1 MRLPRLKLQ
10 GEDAVYHCIARV
22 VGGEFLLGDSE
33 KERLRIMIRQNADFA
48 GVEILTHCV
57 MSNHVHLLVR
67 VPADRTV
74 SDAELLR
81 RVRSYYPRKSPL
93 RLAVEESME
102 SGGLPLSIRER
113 ITERMGDVSAF
124 MKELKQR
131 YSRWHN
137 QMHGR
142 FGTLW
147 AERFK
152 SLIVENNPSSLAA
165 VAAYIDLNPVRAG
178 LVTDPKDYR
187 WCGYAQA
194 VAGDKRAQSGIAA
207 FVEGVNWKTAGAR
220 YRQML
225 FVQSG
230 VAGGSDKKALD
241 REAIK
246 KVVEEGG
253 ELALAEVLRVRVRYF
268 SDGVALGSREFVD
281 SVRAEFRDHFGAKR
295 RTGARPIGKG
305 DAIPGVFAMRDLR
318 GDRFT

>member
-1 MRLPRLKLQ
+1 MRLPRLKLP

-48 GVEILTHCV
+48 GVEILAHCI
-57 MSNHVHLLVR
+57 MSNHFHVLVR

-81 RVRSYYPRKSPL
+81 RVRAYYPKKSPS
-93 RLAVEESME
+93 RLVVEESME
-102 SGGLPLSIRER
+102 SDGLPCSIRER

-124 MKELKQR
+124 MKELKQG
-131 YSRWHN
+131 YPRWHN
-137 QMHGR
+137 KLHGR

-152 SLIVENNPSSLAA
+152 SLIVENSPSSIAA

-187 WCGYAQA
+187 WSGYAEA
-194 VAGDKRAQSGIAA
+194 VAGYRQAQRGIIA
-207 FVEGVNWKTAGAR
+207 FMEGKKWKAAGAQ

-225 FVQSG
+225 FVKSG
-230 VAGGSDKKALD
+230 VTGRSSKRTLD
-241 REAIK
+241 RETIK
-246 KVVEEGG
+246 KAVEEGG
-253 ELALAEVLRVRVRYF
+253 DLTLAEVLRLRVRYF
-268 SDGVALGSREFVD
+268 SDGVALGSRAFVD

-295 RTGARPIGKG
+295 RTGAHPIGKG
-305 DAIPGVFAMRDLR
+305 DVIPGMYAMRDLR